1 MENGT
6 WTEMKSKIKTRWSKL
21 TDENI
26 ESLKGNMEKLKDQLE
41 TTYGY
46 SKAFAIK
53 EYNHL
58 MGKET
63 PSNTISAKPPD
74 SPEVKAGPTIESKKG
89 QEREPTNPSSRLS
102 EF

>member
-1 MENGT
+1 MENST
-6 WTEMKSKIKTRWSKL
+6 WTEMKSKIKTRWNKL

-26 ESLKGNMEKLKDQLE
+26 DSLKGNMENLKDQLE

-58 MGKET
+58 MGKDA
-63 PSNTISAKPPD
+63 PSSTIAAKPPD
-74 SPEVKAGPTIESKKG
+74 AAEVKVGATVEPKKSRETES
-89 QEREPTNPSSRLS
+89 TTPSSRLS